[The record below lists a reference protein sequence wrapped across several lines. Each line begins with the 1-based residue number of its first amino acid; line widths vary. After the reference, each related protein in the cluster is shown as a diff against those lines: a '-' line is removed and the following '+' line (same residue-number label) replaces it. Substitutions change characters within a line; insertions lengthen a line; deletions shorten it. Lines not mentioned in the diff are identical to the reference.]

1 MTAHDID
8 ADLSGSEPEDEFEI
22 RRDPWIK
29 RVLPRTMFGRSL
41 LIVVMPLILL
51 QAIATWVFY
60 DRHWA
65 AVSWRLSA
73 AVAGDIGLL
82 IDALKLADS
91 PFETAR
97 LLERAKTQT
106 DLDVTIGRTKT
117 LPPVLPATG
126 RLVEDQLSQA
136 IEGRLNYPFRID
148 LLEDGGAEIKVQL
161 SDGVLS
167 VGVPRNRLYS
177 STTYIFVM
185 WMLGSSLV
193 LLAVAT
199 VFLRNQVKSLRR
211 LAEAA
216 DSFGKGRSVPSFKV
230 EGAVE
235 IRRAAIAFMTMR
247 DRLQRQVRERTQM
260 LAGVSHDL
268 RTPLTR
274 MKLALEMLGNDPA
287 VTELKSDVAEM
298 EHMVHGY
305 LDFVRGEGTE
315 ASVETDISL
324 LIEDL
329 AADLRREGTPLT
341 VTPPPEFVMPVRP
354 NALRR
359 CLGNLIGNARR
370 HASHVWLTGIVVA
383 EGIDILVDD
392 DGPGIPPAN
401 RARVFRPFVRLDA
414 SRNPLTG
421 GVGLGLTIAR
431 DVARSHGG
439 DVRLETSPQGGL
451 RARVHLPR

>member
-1 MTAHDID
+1 M
-8 ADLSGSEPEDEFEI
+8 

-97 LLERAKTQT
+97 LLERAKAQT

-383 EGIDILVDD
+383 AGIDILVDD